1 MFYILLLQTMTKRSI
16 KSSGTGTKLALDPIL
31 FTPNGIFCKKTLDP
45 SRPGNQ
51 PSYTIPNLAAGDGTH
66 ALPHCTS
73 ILYLPESFWFQSCIK
88 NVIWKAKV
96 EPPTKTWSAG
106 EGEGDSTGSL
116 HSASLAVCYLGCI
129 LARVM
134 LFAVWCQNC
143 LPSQALQVQA
153 RRYLNCKTTK
163 DSQAEEIYTK
173 PLFDARLR

>member
-106 EGEGDSTGSL
+106 GGGGGQHRFPAFCFTGCVLFGL
-116 HSASLAVCYLGCI
+116 HSGESNAICC
-129 LARVM
+129 VM
-134 LFAVWCQNC
+134 SELPALSSPPGTSTALFKLQN
-143 LPSQALQVQA
+143 
-153 RRYLNCKTTK
+153 
-163 DSQAEEIYTK
+163 D
-173 PLFDARLR
+173 